1 MLVTFR
7 IIDTETRLH
16 STPAILNPRELAA
29 LCQLL
34 SEKSLMPDLD
44 NGETEGTAHH
54 FEVAANGLA
63 LATFARVLSYR
74 TDVIAVVEEAQFLGR
89 ALRIE
94 RSESQLDTLLR
105 VSNHIALTPDLMMS
119 EDLARKA
126 LTALGLTPD
135 ERTIRLSKLQDLLQ
149 QPSTS
154 RAFDNQQLGTIFDAL
169 ARVAFVDCGEQ
180 IPRLKW
186 A

>member
-16 STPAILNPRELAA
+16 STPAILNARELAA

-34 SEKSLMPDLD
+34 SDNSLMPDLD
-44 NGETEGTAHH
+44 NGETEGSAYH

-63 LATFARVLSYR
+63 LATFARVLSFR

-89 ALRIE
+89 TLRIE
-94 RSESQLDTLLR
+94 RSESQFDTLLR
-105 VSNHIALTPDLMMS
+105 VSNHIALTPDLMMA
-119 EDLARKA
+119 EDLANKA
-126 LTALGLTPD
+126 LSALGLAPD
-135 ERTIRLSKLQDLLQ
+135 RRTIRISKLQELLQ
-149 QPSTS
+149 KPSTS
-154 RAFDNQQLGTIFDAL
+154 KAFDDQRIGTIFDAL

-180 IPRLKW
+180 IPHLEW